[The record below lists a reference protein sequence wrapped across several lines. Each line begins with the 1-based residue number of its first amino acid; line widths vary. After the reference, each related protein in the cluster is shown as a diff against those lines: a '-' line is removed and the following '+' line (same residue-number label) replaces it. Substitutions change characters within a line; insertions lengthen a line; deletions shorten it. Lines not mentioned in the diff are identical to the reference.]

1 MSATQSSSKTATET
15 QTVRVD
21 LAARA
26 YDIHIGRGLLQN
38 SAHYIAP
45 LLKRPRV
52 AIVTDTQVA
61 SHHLPTLQKALTEA
75 EIAHETVIIEAGEA
89 SKSFAQLEALCGQ
102 LIDFE
107 IERDD
112 CIIALGGGVIGD
124 LTGFAAAI
132 LRRGTRFIQIP
143 TSLLAQV
150 DSSIGGKTAINAGQG
165 KNLIGAFHQPD
176 LVLADTDV
184 LASLPH
190 RQIIAGYA
198 EIVKYGALGNADF
211 FDWLDD
217 NQQAV
222 LALEAGPVAH
232 AVAESC
238 RAKAAIVARDERES
252 GERALLN
259 LGHTF
264 AHAFEKLTHYS
275 DALLHGE
282 AVGFGMVLAFALSAA
297 RGDCAPAD
305 AERVKTHMQKAGL
318 PIAMAQIG
326 NGNFGVNA
334 LIEAMRQDK
343 KMQAGTMRFILAR
356 AIGNAFV
363 TDTVTDDE
371 LRGFLIAQGA
381 QA

>member
-1 MSATQSSSKTATET
+1 MSATQSSSETAIET

-52 AIVTDTQVA
+52 AIVTDTKVA
-61 SHHLPTLQKALTEA
+61 SHHLPALQKALTEA

-211 FDWLDD
+211 F
-217 NQQAV
+217 
-222 LALEAGPVAH
+222 
-232 AVAESC
+232 
-238 RAKAAIVARDERES
+238 
-252 GERALLN
+252 
-259 LGHTF
+259 
-264 AHAFEKLTHYS
+264 
-275 DALLHGE
+275 
-282 AVGFGMVLAFALSAA
+282 
-297 RGDCAPAD
+297 
-305 AERVKTHMQKAGL
+305 
-318 PIAMAQIG
+318 
-326 NGNFGVNA
+326 
-334 LIEAMRQDK
+334 
-343 KMQAGTMRFILAR
+343 
-356 AIGNAFV
+356 
-363 TDTVTDDE
+363 
-371 LRGFLIAQGA
+371 
-381 QA
+381 

>member
-1 MSATQSSSKTATET
+1 MSATQSSSDIAADS
-15 QTVRVD
+15 QTVRVE

-26 YDIHIGRGLLQN
+26 YDIHIGGGLLVN
-38 SAHYIAP
+38 CGKYIAP

-52 AIVTDTQVA
+52 AIVTDTHVA
-61 SHHLPTLQKALTEA
+61 KHHLPDLQKALTEA
-75 EIAHETVIIEAGEA
+75 KIAYETVIIEAGEA
-89 SKSFAQLEALCGQ
+89 SKSFAQLEALCGR
-102 LIDFE
+102 LMDFE

-165 KNLIGAFHQPD
+165 KNLIGAFHQPE
-176 LVLADTDV
+176 LVLADTNV
-184 LASLPH
+184 LASLPQ

-217 NQQAV
+217 NLHAV
-222 LALEAGPVAH
+222 LALEAAPVAH

-264 AHAFEKLTHYS
+264 AHAFEKLTNYG

-282 AVGFGMVLAFALSAA
+282 AVGFGMVLAFALSAE
-297 RGDCAPAD
+297 RGDCSQAD
-305 AERVKTHMQKAGL
+305 ADRVKAHMQSAGL
-318 PIAMAQIG
+318 PISMAQIG
-326 NGNFGVNA
+326 NGAFGVDA

-356 AIGNAFV
+356 GIGEAFV
-363 TDTVTDDE
+363 TDTVTEDQ

-381 QA
+381 QN